1 MPYAS
6 PIYPFFLPTQTP
18 GDRWSFQIC
27 HRFAFSRMLYSW
39 THSVYS
45 LLRLTPFICPEDSFM
60 AWSLICFLGPT
71 TILSSGWATVCLST
85 YLLEDILV
93 ASVWVMMS
101 KAAMNIC
108 LWFFCT
114 DIHFQLLW
122 VNPSRA
128 IARSYGKN
136 VFNVMRSHQT
146 VSQGGCTICTSTS
159 DAWDFLLLHNLT
171 SVWCCQCSRFWPSL

>member
-1 MPYAS
+1 MDREPGRLQSIGLQELHTTEWLKYTQKNPPCS
-6 PIYPFFLPTQTP
+6 DHSFLPP
-18 GDRWSFQIC
+18 GFQATTDLFFIVSIV
-27 HRFAFSRMLYSW
+27 FAFSRMLYSW

-108 LWFFCT
+108 LRFF
-114 DIHFQLLW
+114 
-122 VNPSRA
+122 V
-128 IARSYGKN
+128 
-136 VFNVMRSHQT
+136 QT
-146 VSQGGCTICTSTS
+146 YIFSSCG
-159 DAWDFLLLHNLT
+159 
-171 SVWCCQCSRFWPSL
+171 